1 MTQREMVRWHL
12 ENIGELDPMTAL
24 REYGIMRLSAR
35 ISELKDEGMNIETEY
50 RTVRNRFG
58 KLVAHAVYKVAA

>member
-12 ENIGELDPMTAL
+12 ENIG
-24 REYGIMRLSAR
+24 
-35 ISELKDEGMNIETEY
+35 ELKDEGMNIETEY